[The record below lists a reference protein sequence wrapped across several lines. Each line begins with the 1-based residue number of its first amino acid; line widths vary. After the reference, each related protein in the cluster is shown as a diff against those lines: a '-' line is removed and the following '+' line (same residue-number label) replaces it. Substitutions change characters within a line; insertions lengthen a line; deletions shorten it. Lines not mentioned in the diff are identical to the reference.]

1 MALCNDGHG
10 SARRHRDL
18 NGCGERFE
26 FPRGSRPPGTP
37 GGCVTELLLG
47 LKTPLVEKGPVP
59 RRATPAAN
67 GIGVA
72 APALAGMPDRIKV
85 EPVTGSC
92 QSRPCHGRL
101 MPKRR
106 HLIVVGSRSPIV
118 PGSPLRTLLTR
129 RGPIKVGVWRGGV
142 RPGIAVPAPFVWRC
156 LSGAA
161 VAPFPHPPHRTG
173 HADLPHPAL
182 GQDLTP
188 SSTARRAQA
197 DSGVRAR
204 SARRGARVDSSRPF
218 AA

>member
-18 NGCGERFE
+18 NGGGERFE
-26 FPRGSRPPGTP
+26 FPSGSRSPGTP

-72 APALAGMPDRIKV
+72 APAMAGMPDRIKV

-92 QSRPCHGRL
+92 RPRPCHGRL

-106 HLIVVGSRSPIV
+106 RLIVVGSPGRIV
-118 PGSPLRTLLTR
+118 PGLPLRTLLTR
-129 RGPIKVGVWRGGV
+129 RGPIKVGVWRGGFRLSMSV
-142 RPGIAVPAPFVWRC
+142 SAPFVWRC
-156 LSGAA
+156 LSGSA
-161 VAPFPHPPHRTG
+161 VAPFPHPPHR
-173 HADLPHPAL
+173 
-182 GQDLTP
+182 
-188 SSTARRAQA
+188 
-197 DSGVRAR
+197 
-204 SARRGARVDSSRPF
+204 
-218 AA
+218 

>member
-1 MALCNDGHG
+1 M
-10 SARRHRDL
+10 
-18 NGCGERFE
+18 
-26 FPRGSRPPGTP
+26 
-37 GGCVTELLLG
+37 TELLLG

-161 VAPFPHPPHRTG
+161 VAPFPQP
-173 HADLPHPAL
+173 
-182 GQDLTP
+182 P
-188 SSTARRAQA
+188 SSNRTCRSPASGSRTRPHAFVHGTSCPSRLRRT
-197 DSGVRAR
+197 S
-204 SARRGARVDSSRPF
+204 PKCP
-218 AA
+218 

>member
-161 VAPFPHPPHRTG
+161 VAPFPQP
-173 HADLPHPAL
+173 
-182 GQDLTP
+182 P
-188 SSTARRAQA
+188 SSNRTCRSPASGSRTRPHAFVHGTSCPSRLRRT
-197 DSGVRAR
+197 S
-204 SARRGARVDSSRPF
+204 PKCP
-218 AA
+218 

>member
-18 NGCGERFE
+18 NGVDERFE

-85 EPVTGSC
+85 EPVTVLVNYALATDVSCRNDALDCGRIPQPGSC
-92 QSRPCHGRL
+92 LDCL
-101 MPKRR
+101 F
-106 HLIVVGSRSPIV
+106 V
-118 PGSPLRTLLTR
+118 PS
-129 RGPIKVGVWRGGV
+129 
-142 RPGIAVPAPFVWRC
+142 
-156 LSGAA
+156 
-161 VAPFPHPPHRTG
+161 
-173 HADLPHPAL
+173 
-182 GQDLTP
+182 
-188 SSTARRAQA
+188 
-197 DSGVRAR
+197 
-204 SARRGARVDSSRPF
+204 
-218 AA
+218 